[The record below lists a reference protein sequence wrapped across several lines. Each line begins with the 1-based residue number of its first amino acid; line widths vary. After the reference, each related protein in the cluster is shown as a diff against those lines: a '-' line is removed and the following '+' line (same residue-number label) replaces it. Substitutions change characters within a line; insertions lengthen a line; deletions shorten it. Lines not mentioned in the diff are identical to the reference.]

1 MFLIL
6 NMPIGNGILNWL
18 YRSPSYS
25 DAESSTDKD
34 HLDQHQD
41 SRISTKTIRKANM
54 PITHYWHLLTTLDDT
69 LAHFE
74 QLVSIANIDAHKVA
88 RFHL

>member
-25 DAESSTDKD
+25 DAESSTA
-34 HLDQHQD
+34 
-41 SRISTKTIRKANM
+41 KTIWINVKIQESLPR
-54 PITHYWHLLTTLDDT
+54 
-69 LAHFE
+69 
-74 QLVSIANIDAHKVA
+74 Q
-88 RFHL
+88 